1 MTPVH
6 AITTTQKIVM
16 DHLRSCG
23 MMGKGAAQYM
33 SPVSTGAAKVIPGLT
48 GNSLAWLPCLCSQ
61 CVGHGSDLP
70 SEENGQIR

>member
-6 AITTTQKIVM
+6 AITATQKIVM
-16 DHLRSCG
+16 DPLRSCG
-23 MMGKGAAQYM
+23 MMAKGAAQYM
-33 SPVSTGAAKVIPGLT
+33 IPVSTGAAKVIPVLT

-70 SEENGQIR
+70 SGENCQI